1 MNAPCTRAVCLAGL
15 VAAVLAVM
23 TAAAVADDAE
33 ETRNKIIDRMA
44 KRLPQLR
51 AYKDQGKIGETY
63 NGLVEIVKETYKKD
77 KALGK
82 LVADENADRKA
93 FYVLT
98 AKKYETTPE
107 IVARSAGIRNF
118 KAARPEHWLKLK
130 SGKWVQRKN
139 VELPKGDK
147 DKKDPKD

>member
-1 MNAPCTRAVCLAGL
+1 MNTPCTRAVCLAGL

-23 TAAAVADDAE
+23 TVAVVADDAE
-33 ETRNKIIDRMA
+33 ATRNKIIDRMA

-51 AYKDQGKIGETY
+51 ASKDQGKIGETY
-63 NGLVEIVKETYKKD
+63 NGLVEIVKETYQKD